1 MSVLENLKYPN
12 LHTILIFRL
21 FKRPWIRHKKAVRVS
36 QLPIVLVQSKI
47 WILFLS
53 YPMVESLNQEPMPNF
68 WHKKDFMLN
77 YGLNKWAIVLLLQL
91 DVDNFYCCDP
101 SVPHFVMD
109 IIHCWKKHIL
119 YYIVITIIYSCVYE
133 LFRIYKINIY
143 FFRRIWLSKF
153 YFR

>member
-91 DVDNFYCCDP
+91 DVDNFYCDP

-109 IIHCWKKHIL
+109 INHCWKK
-119 YYIVITIIYSCVYE
+119 S
-133 LFRIYKINIY
+133 IY
-143 FFRRIWLSKF
+143 FTTLLLLLFIVVFMNFFVYTK
-153 YFR
+153 

>member
-91 DVDNFYCCDP
+91 DVDNFYCDP

-109 IIHCWKKHIL
+109 IGLESMYIHT
-119 YYIVITIIYSCVYE
+119 YT
-133 LFRIYKINIY
+133 R
-143 FFRRIWLSKF
+143 
-153 YFR
+153 

>member
-91 DVDNFYCCDP
+91 DVDNFYCDGP
-101 SVPHFVMD
+101 SVVPHFVMD

-119 YYIVITIIYSCVYE
+119 YYIVITIIYRVVFMNFFVYT
-133 LFRIYKINIY
+133 K
-143 FFRRIWLSKF
+143 
-153 YFR
+153 

>member
-21 FKRPWIRHKKAVRVS
+21 FKRPWIRPKKAVLVS
-36 QLPIVLVQSKI
+36 QLPIVLPQSKI
-47 WILFLS
+47 WMLFLS
-53 YPMVESLNQEPMPNF
+53 YRMAESLNQEPMPNF

-91 DVDNFYCCDP
+91 DVDNFYCDP

-143 FFRRIWLSKF
+143 FFRRKWLSKF

>member
-91 DVDNFYCCDP
+91 DVDNFYCDP

-109 IIHCWKKHIL
+109 INHCWKKHIL
-119 YYIVITIIYSCVYE
+119 YILHCYYTIIYSCV
-133 LFRIYKINIY
+133 
-143 FFRRIWLSKF
+143 
-153 YFR
+153 

>member
-91 DVDNFYCCDP
+91 DVDNFYCDP

-119 YYIVITIIYSCVYE
+119 YYIVVITIIYSCVYE

>member
-91 DVDNFYCCDP
+91 DVDNFYCDGP
-101 SVPHFVMD
+101 SVVPHFVID
-109 IIHCWKKHIL
+109 GYHSLLKKAYTLLHCYYYYLSYIQNKHI
-119 YYIVITIIYSCVYE
+119 
-133 LFRIYKINIY
+133 